1 MVHSITDHTNG
12 KLNEMVEF
20 ADKNKL
26 TDELWLTLSRFF
38 RYLSNGNNVILAPDF
53 APMSLTFAVKDGE
66 RMVLNGGFIYHGPT
80 DFEKMTAEQTYSVE
94 LNPSSKPHWSIHT

>member
-53 APMSLTFAVKDGE
+53 APMSLTFAVKDGD
-66 RMVLNGGFIYHGPT
+66 RVILNGGFIYHGPNVNN
-80 DFEKMTAEQTYSVE
+80 FSIE
-94 LNPSSKPHWSIHT
+94 LNPSDKPHWSIHT